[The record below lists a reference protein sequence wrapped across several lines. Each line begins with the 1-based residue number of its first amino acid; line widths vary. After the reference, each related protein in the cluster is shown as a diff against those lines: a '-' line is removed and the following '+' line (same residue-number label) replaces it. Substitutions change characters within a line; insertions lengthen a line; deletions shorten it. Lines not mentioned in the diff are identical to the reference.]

1 MRGNSLRLHHVL
13 LALALPIQLAACAS
27 NDRLPALP
35 IADAP
40 AARVLDIPNARFY
53 ASGDSARIAAFAE
66 SALLKRSRSGTR
78 AREFSFLAISG
89 GGENGAFG
97 AGLLAGWSERGT
109 RPKFDVVTGIS
120 TGALSAPFAFLGPAY
135 DRRMRDVYTSIN
147 ADDIFQKHSPIL
159 ATLTNEALTDTTPLR
174 ELILEQMSADFV
186 RRIAEEYSKGR
197 LLLIL
202 TTNLDQGRAV
212 IWNIGAIAESAH
224 SKARE
229 LIVDILLASAAIP
242 GVFPPVMLDVTANG
256 KRYQEMH
263 VDGGLIAQAFLY
275 PPSYSPSH
283 LRDKRLRHRLPK
295 RRVAYIIRNGRV
307 KRAEAEVKR
316 KTLDISKHAI
326 STMIASSGVNDTY
339 RIFVTTERDDIKF
352 RLAHIKNDFDVVS
365 PGPFD
370 REYMNA
376 LYQYGY
382 RLGRRGYHWRDR
394 PLDFSN

>member
-1 MRGNSLRLHHVL
+1 MFVL
-13 LALALPIQLAACAS
+13 LLPIMLASCAN
-27 NDRLPALP
+27 NDRLPALS

-66 SALLKRSRSGTR
+66 NALLERSQSIAK

-97 AGLLAGWSERGT
+97 AGLLAGWSKRGT

-120 TGALSAPFAFLGPAY
+120 TGALSAPFAFLGSAY
-135 DRRMRDVYTSIN
+135 DERMRAVYTSID
-147 ADDIFQKHSPIL
+147 ADDIFQKHSPLL
-159 ATLTNEALTDTTPLR
+159 ATLTHEALTDTTPLR
-174 ELILEQMSADFV
+174 ELILEEMSADFV
-186 RRIAEEYSKGR
+186 RRIADEYSKGR

-212 IWNIGAIAESAH
+212 IWNIGAIAQSEH
-224 SKARE
+224 PKARE

-242 GVFPPVMLDVTANG
+242 GVFPPVMLDVTADG

-283 LRDKRLRHRLPK
+283 LRDSRLRHELPK
-295 RRVAYIIRNGRV
+295 RRIAYIIRNGRV
-307 KRAEAEVKR
+307 KRAEAHVKR

-326 STMIASSGVNDTY
+326 STIIASSGVNDTY
-339 RIFVTTERDDIKF
+339 RIYATTKRDGIKF

-370 REYMNA
+370 RKYMNA

-382 RLGRRGYHWRDR
+382 QLGRRGYRWRKR